1 MKSFDA
7 FDVWVHGIGWVDAL
21 GHDEF
26 RNRAIL
32 LETLCGSFA
41 ELRLVCG
48 GRRILEFVG
57 QNLKLA
63 QLQVGK
69 LTEVTSWV
77 WAVWL
82 EIDLARVASGAV
94 FARSQDKIACAGKQ
108 ALEPI
113 EHGFKNTPV

>member
-7 FDVWVHGIGWVDAL
+7 FDVWVHRIGWVDAL
-21 GHDEF
+21 CCDEF
-26 RNRAIL
+26 RNRSIL
-32 LETLCGSFA
+32 LEALCGSFA

-48 GRRILEFVG
+48 GRRIFEFVG

-63 QLQVGK
+63 ELQVGK
-69 LTEVTSWV
+69 LPEVTSWFR
-77 WAVWL
+77 AVRL
-82 EIDLARVASGAV
+82 EIDLARVARGTV